1 MNAAIAAGTS
11 LGFTTDQTGA
21 AVIGK
26 AEGAAETGDADI
38 APTDGAFK
46 KKSPLWAIWTLT
58 KSQSPLNT
66 WATTPPTTKLF
77 TP

>member
-46 KKSPLWAIWTLT
+46 KSLHCGRYER
-58 KSQSPLNT
+58 
-66 WATTPPTTKLF
+66 
-77 TP
+77 